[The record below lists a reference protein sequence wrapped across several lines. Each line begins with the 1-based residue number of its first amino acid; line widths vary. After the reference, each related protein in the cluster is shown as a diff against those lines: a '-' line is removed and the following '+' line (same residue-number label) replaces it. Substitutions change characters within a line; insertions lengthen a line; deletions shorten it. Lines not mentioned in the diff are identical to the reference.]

1 MASFNRG
8 IIVVNASN
16 PLQQVQ
22 DFEAEPLRPV
32 TDEGVAKPDPA
43 LGELNVE
50 QRLEYL
56 RQQFT
61 LDAGEPPA
69 QATAQPKPVFRFS
82 RRAVKSAVALA
93 VAAVVVWIPAQR
105 LLQATSVE
113 AVVNA
118 RTLTLR
124 APIEGTVSADL
135 TDLAV
140 GTTFQAQTPLLRITD
155 ARADRSRFDDLQ
167 RLRDRTEAEV
177 AALKTHLA
185 AIEQMHEEFVTQ
197 TLLFQKGRIV
207 QLEARVEEGKSN
219 LAAAVTRQ
227 QETAAILERA
237 LQLDANGYEPRA
249 VLDKV
254 KRDDEIASHDVRAA
268 EQRIK
273 GNEIEL
279 DSARSGAFLGDS
291 YNDRPRSSQRAD
303 EFQQQIIEL
312 TAQLSEKQALL
323 GQLRQDVI
331 AENARLQLR
340 SDAPVVAP
348 AASKVWEL
356 LTAPGEHVERG
367 QDLIR
372 LVDCNAAMVTAVVSE
387 AVYNHLQIG
396 TKATFR
402 LRAGDAGMSG
412 RVVGLTGVATAAAN
426 YAIAP
431 SSLRKEQYRVAVE
444 VPGLM
449 NQGCN
454 LGRTGQVVFSDQVE
468 TSAAS
473 AVQ

>member
-1 MASFNRG
+1 M
-8 IIVVNASN
+8 NASN
-16 PLQQVQ
+16 TLPQAQ
-22 DFEAEPLRPV
+22 DFEAKPVEPFA
-32 TDEGVAKPDPA
+32 DEAVARPDPA
-43 LGELNVE
+43 LGALNVE

-61 LDAGEPPA
+61 LDAGDPPA
-69 QATAQPKPVFRFS
+69 MSGAQPKPVFRFS
-82 RRAVKSAVALA
+82 RRAIKSAVALA

-124 APIEGTVSADL
+124 APIEGTVSPAL
-135 TDLAV
+135 SDLAV
-140 GTTFQAQTPLLRITD
+140 GTTFQAETPLLRITD

-167 RLRDRTEAEV
+167 RLKERTEAET
-177 AALKTHLA
+177 AALKTHLD
-185 AIEQMHEEFVTQ
+185 AIERMHDEFVTQ
-197 TLLFQKGRIV
+197 TELFQKGRIA
-207 QLEARVEEGKSN
+207 QLEARVEEGRSN

-237 LQLDANGYEPRA
+237 LQLDANGFQPKA

-254 KRDDEIASHDVRAA
+254 KRDDEIAWHDVNAA
-268 EQRIK
+268 DQRIK
-273 GNEIEL
+273 GIQIEL
-279 DSARSGAFLGDS
+279 DSAKSGSFLGDS

-303 EFQQQIIEL
+303 ELQQQIIEL
-312 TAQLSEKQALL
+312 TAQLTEKQAI
-323 GQLRQDVI
+323 LRQLQKDVTT
-331 AENARLQLR
+331 EHGRLLLS

-348 AASKVWEL
+348 SSSKVWEL
-356 LTAPGEHVERG
+356 LTAPGEHVQRG

-387 AVYNHLQIG
+387 LVYNHLQIG
-396 TKATFR
+396 TSATFR
-402 LRAGDAGMSG
+402 LRAGDEGMPG
-412 RVVGLTGVATAAAN
+412 RVVSLTGVASAAAN

-444 VPGLM
+444 VPALM
-449 NQGCN
+449 N
-454 LGRTGQVVFSDQVE
+454 
-468 TSAAS
+468 
-473 AVQ
+473 

>member
-1 MASFNRG
+1 MSASK
-8 IIVVNASN
+8 
-16 PLQQVQ
+16 PLPQAQ
-22 DFEAEPLRPV
+22 DFEAKPDQPD
-32 TDEGVAKPDPA
+32 TDKVVAKPDAA
-43 LGELNVE
+43 LGGLNVE

-61 LDAGEPPA
+61 SEAGDQPA
-69 QATAQPKPVFRFS
+69 KAAVQPKAGIRFS

-93 VAAVVVWIPAQR
+93 VAAVVVWIPTQR

-124 APIEGTVSADL
+124 APIEGTVSPAL

-140 GTTFQAQTPLLRITD
+140 GTTFQTETPLLRVTD
-155 ARADRSRFDDLQ
+155 SRVDRSRFDDLQ
-167 RLRDRTEAEV
+167 RLKERTEAEV
-177 AALKTHLA
+177 AALKTHLD
-185 AIEQMHEEFVTQ
+185 AISQMHDEFVTQ
-197 TLLFQKGRIV
+197 TQLFQKGRIA
-207 QLEARVEEGKSN
+207 QLEARVEEARSN

-227 QETAAILERA
+227 QETAAVLERA
-237 LQLDANGYEPRA
+237 LQLDANGFQPKA

-254 KRDDEIASHDVRAA
+254 KRDDEIAWHDVNAA
-268 EQRIK
+268 DQRIK
-273 GNEIEL
+273 GIQIEL
-279 DSARSGAFLGDS
+279 ESAKSGSFLGDS

-303 EFQQQIIEL
+303 ELQQQVIEL
-312 TAQLSEKQALL
+312 TAQLTEKQAI
-323 GQLRQDVI
+323 LRQLQKDVT
-331 AENARLQLR
+331 AERDRLQL
-340 SDAPVVAP
+340 STDAPVVAP
-348 AASKVWEL
+348 SSSKVWEL
-356 LTAPGEHVERG
+356 LTAPGEHVQRG

-402 LRAGDAGMSG
+402 LRAGDQGMPG
-412 RVVGLTGVATAAAN
+412 RVVGLTGVASAAAN

-431 SSLRKEQYRVAVE
+431 SSLLKEQYRVAVE
-444 VPGLM
+444 VPALM

-454 LGRTGQVVFSDQVE
+454 LGRTGQVVFSDQV
-468 TSAAS
+468 AAPVTT
-473 AVQ
+473 AAE